1 MEKLLIDKKNGENI
15 KVKVGDIII
24 GGNKKIVM
32 SGPCAVEDEKTV
44 ITIAEKLKNLGV
56 HMLRGGAFKPRTS
69 PYSFQG
75 LKFEGLKF

>member
-1 MEKLLIDKKNGENI
+1 MEKLLVDRKNGKDI
-15 KVKVGDIII
+15 IVKVGDIVIGREEKVII
-24 GGNKKIVM
+24 

-44 ITIAEKLKNLGV
+44 MSIAGSLKKLGV

-75 LKFEGLKF
+75 LKFEGL